1 MNDFTAER
9 YTGLL
14 TSLKAK
20 IESDEF
26 VQRHRRS
33 AKDFTR
39 KRCLTFVIVL
49 LFLMNMI
56 KRALQDELDEF
67 FKVLQGGEV
76 ADRQVTNSAFTQARQ
91 KLKYT
96 AFIDLNDEQVG
107 YFYDHFSPQKWHG
120 FRLVA
125 IDGSMGDL
133 PNTEAI
139 RQHFGV
145 WHPKAGGECPK
156 ARLSQMFDV
165 LNRLTIEAAIAP
177 KSQGERLLAAT
188 HTQQLTEGD
197 LVLLDRGYPAFWLFA
212 AIVAKDADFCARMS
226 LTQWKVIRQFLDSG
240 QREQIVELHPSYQAR
255 KMCRALSLSD
265 DPITVRLVR
274 LELDSGQVSV
284 LVTSLV
290 DCQAFD
296 HSLFQDLYR
305 HRWPVED
312 DYRQMKVRLEVENWT
327 GTSVEAIYQDFHA
340 TVFTKNLATILAQ
353 PAQQVVAQ
361 QSQSK
366 KYGYQLNMSNLFS
379 KMKDTVVLLFVKLNP
394 VPLLQRL
401 WAQMTATVAPI
412 RPNRSFPRKKRL
424 KPKRFSMSY
433 KPLR

>member
-1 MNDFTAER
+1 MNDFIAER
-9 YTGLL
+9 YTELL
-14 TSLKAK
+14 TCLQAK

-26 VQRHRRS
+26 LKQHRRS

-39 KRCLTFVIVL
+39 KRCLTFVMVL
-49 LFLMNMI
+49 LFLLNMI
-56 KRALQDELDEF
+56 KRAIQDELDEF

-96 AFIDLNDEQVG
+96 AFIDLNDEQVH
-107 YFYDHFSPQKWHG
+107 YFYDHFSAQKWHG

-125 IDGSMGDL
+125 IDGSMADL

-145 WHPKAGGECPK
+145 WHPRTGGECPK

-165 LNRLTIEAAIAP
+165 QNRLTIEAMIAP

-188 HTQQLTEGD
+188 HTQQLSKGD

-212 AIVAKDADFCARMS
+212 AIVAKDADFCARMP
-226 LTQWKVIRQFLDSG
+226 LTQWKVIREFLDSG
-240 QREQIVELHPSYQAR
+240 QREQIVELHASYQAR
-255 KMCRALSLSD
+255 KMCRELSLSD

-296 HSLFQDLYR
+296 HSLFQDLYS

-340 TVFTKNLATILAQ
+340 TVFTKNLAAILAQ
-353 PAQQVVAQ
+353 PAQQCVAQ
-361 QSQSK
+361 QSQHK
-366 KYGYQLNMSNLFS
+366 KYSYQVNMSNLFS

-401 WAQMTATVAPI
+401 WAQMTSTVVPI
-412 RPNRSFPRKKRL
+412 RPNRSFERKKRL
-424 KPKRFSMSY
+424 KPRRFPMNY

>member
-1 MNDFTAER
+1 
-9 YTGLL
+9 
-14 TSLKAK
+14 
-20 IESDEF
+20 
-26 VQRHRRS
+26 
-33 AKDFTR
+33 
-39 KRCLTFVIVL
+39 
-49 LFLMNMI
+49 MNMI

-197 LVLLDRGYPAFWLFA
+197 LVLLDR
-212 AIVAKDADFCARMS
+212 
-226 LTQWKVIRQFLDSG
+226 
-240 QREQIVELHPSYQAR
+240 
-255 KMCRALSLSD
+255 
-265 DPITVRLVR
+265 
-274 LELDSGQVSV
+274 
-284 LVTSLV
+284 
-290 DCQAFD
+290 
-296 HSLFQDLYR
+296 
-305 HRWPVED
+305 
-312 DYRQMKVRLEVENWT
+312 
-327 GTSVEAIYQDFHA
+327 
-340 TVFTKNLATILAQ
+340 
-353 PAQQVVAQ
+353 
-361 QSQSK
+361 
-366 KYGYQLNMSNLFS
+366 
-379 KMKDTVVLLFVKLNP
+379 TVVIP
-394 VPLLQRL
+394 PSGCLLQL
-401 WAQMTATVAPI
+401 W
-412 RPNRSFPRKKRL
+412 
-424 KPKRFSMSY
+424 PKTLTSA
-433 KPLR
+433 LACL